1 MINYTTLATPIIAI
15 LAIGGVIGFFIVYSY
30 YPEKHEN
37 MKIDGKCY
45 EFVDAAHKKITTLDA
60 EMKIKKMVLQISKV
74 EPPNARIPIAFN
86 GKDSEVNNF
95 INIYNLTVTSNQK
108 VMYFPK
114 INGSVVTADI
124 TKTDLLKIIEHLS
137 LFDVFPSSKSVV
149 GSIGIQPNKYISPAE
164 ERNVSLEL
172 DKLMKNKLRQIID
185 TSEGVESAE
194 CRNDT

>member
-1 MINYTTLATPIIAI
+1 MINYATLALPIIAV

-37 MKIDGKCY
+37 IKIDGKCY
-45 EFVDAAHKKITTLDA
+45 EFVDAAHEKITTLDA
-60 EMKIKKMVLQISKV
+60 EIKIKKMILQISKV
-74 EPPNARIPIAFN
+74 EPTNARMPIIFN

-95 INIYNLTVTSNQK
+95 KNTYNLTVTSNQK

-124 TKTDLLKIIEHLS
+124 TKPDLLKIVEHLS

-149 GSIGIQPNKYISPAE
+149 GSIGIQPNKYISPSE
-164 ERNVSLEL
+164 EKNVSLEL

>member
-1 MINYTTLATPIIAI
+1 MINYTTLALPIIAI

-74 EPPNARIPIAFN
+74 EPPNARIPITFN
-86 GKDSEVNNF
+86 GKNSEVNNF

-137 LFDVFPSSKSVV
+137 LFDVFPSSKSLV
-149 GSIGIQPNKYISPAE
+149 GSIGIQPNKYISPSE

>member
-1 MINYTTLATPIIAI
+1 MINYATLAIPIMAV
-15 LAIGGVIGFFIVYSY
+15 LAIGGVISFFVVYSF

-37 MKIDGKCY
+37 ISIDGKCY
-45 EFVDAAHKKITTLDA
+45 ELLGMAHQKYGNLTA
-60 EMKIKKMVLQISKV
+60 EAEINKMILQISNV
-74 EPPNARIPIAFN
+74 EPNNAVIPIIFN

-95 INIYNLTVTSNQK
+95 KNTYNLTVTSNQK

-124 TKTDLLKIIEHLS
+124 TKPNLLKIVEHLS

-149 GSIGIQPNKYISPAE
+149 GSIDIQPNKYISPSE
-164 ERNVSLEL
+164 EKNVSLEL

>member
-1 MINYTTLATPIIAI
+1 MINYTTLALPIIAV
-15 LAIGGVIGFFIVYSY
+15 LAIGGIISFFVVYSF

-37 MKIDGKCY
+37 IKIDGKCY
-45 EFVDAAHKKITTLDA
+45 ELVDAAHEKITELNA
-60 EMKIKKMVLQISKV
+60 EMKIKTMLLQISKV
-74 EPPNARIPIAFN
+74 DPPNARIPIIFN
-86 GKDSEVNNF
+86 GKDSEVNNL
-95 INIYNLTVTSNQK
+95 INTYNLTVTSNQK
-108 VMYFPK
+108 VMYFPN

-124 TKTDLLKIIEHLS
+124 TKPDLLKIVEHLS

-149 GSIGIQPNKYISPAE
+149 GSIGIQPNKYISPSE
-164 ERNVSLEL
+164 EKNVSLEQ

>member
-124 TKTDLLKIIEHLS
+124 TKPDLLKIIEHLS
-137 LFDVFPSSKSVV
+137 LFDVFPSSKSVL

>member
-1 MINYTTLATPIIAI
+1 MINYTTLALPIIAI

-74 EPPNARIPIAFN
+74 EPPNERIPIAFN

-124 TKTDLLKIIEHLS
+124 TKPDLLKIIEHLS
-137 LFDVFPSSKSVV
+137 LFDVFPSSKSLV
-149 GSIGIQPNKYISPAE
+149 GSIGIQPNKYISPSE

>member
-1 MINYTTLATPIIAI
+1 MINYTTLALPIIAV
-15 LAIGGVIGFFIVYSY
+15 LAISGVIGFFVVYSF

-37 MKIDGKCY
+37 IKIDGKCY
-45 EFVDAAHKKITTLDA
+45 ELVDAVHEKIMTLDA
-60 EMKIKKMVLQISKV
+60 EIKIKKMILQISKV
-74 EPPNARIPIAFN
+74 EPTNARIPIIFN

-95 INIYNLTVTSNQK
+95 INTHNLTVTSNQK
-108 VMYFPK
+108 VLYFPN

-124 TKTDLLKIIEHLS
+124 TKPNLLKIVEHLS

-149 GSIGIQPNKYISPAE
+149 GSIGIQPNKYISPSE
-164 ERNVSLEL
+164 EKNVSLEL

>member
-1 MINYTTLATPIIAI
+1 MINYTALALPLIVI
-15 LAIGGVIGFFIVYSY
+15 LAISGVISFFVVYSF

-37 MKIDGKCY
+37 IKIDGRCY
-45 EFVDAAHKKITTLDA
+45 ELVDAAHERFMNLSA
-60 EMKIKKMVLQISKV
+60 EMKIKTMLLQISKV
-74 EPPNARIPIAFN
+74 ESPNARIPIIFN

-95 INIYNLTVTSNQK
+95 INTYNLTVTSNQK

-124 TKTDLLKIIEHLS
+124 TKPNLLKIVEHLS

-149 GSIGIQPNKYISPAE
+149 GSIGIQPNKYISPSE
-164 ERNVSLEL
+164 EKNVSLEL